1 MTEFGSFDPLVALL
15 SAVMLDLVLGEPRRF
30 HPLVGLGWMIRQVE
44 GLCYGKA
51 PSDTMRLR
59 GLVAVLLLLAPLAAL
74 ASCLQHFLGVA
85 FSSIVLYFSIA
96 PRSLREHAMQVAGAL
111 EHGDLR
117 EARLAAGKMVSRETG
132 RLDEAGVARATIESV
147 LENGSDAI
155 FAAMFWFVL
164 AGAPGVLF
172 YRASNTL
179 DAMWGYRNARYN
191 EFGWAAA
198 RLDDLLNFI
207 PARLTAI
214 SYALLGHVP
223 SALRCWSRQAPKWD
237 SPNAGPVMASG
248 AGALQVRL
256 GGLAIY
262 GGECCDRP
270 LLGCGRDAECKDI
283 FRAVRLVQR
292 TLYLWLLVLCCAVFV
307 PKGWHA

>member
-1 MTEFGSFDPLVALL
+1 MTEFGRFDPLVALL
-15 SAVMLDLVLGEPRRF
+15 SAVILDLVFGEPRRF
-30 HPLVGLGWMIRQVE
+30 HPLVWLGWMIRHVE
-44 GLCYGKA
+44 CLCYGNG
-51 PSDTMRLR
+51 PSNMRHLR
-59 GLVAVLLLLAPLAAL
+59 GLVAVLLLLAPLVAL
-74 ASCLQHFLGVA
+74 AFFMQRFLSVA
-85 FSSIVLYFSIA
+85 FSSIILYFSIA

-111 EHGDLR
+111 ENGDLMD
-117 EARLAAGKMVSRETG
+117 ARVAAGKMVSRETG

-155 FAAMFWFVL
+155 FAAIFWFVL
-164 AGAPGVLF
+164 AGAPGVLL
-172 YRASNTL
+172 YRTSNTL

-214 SYALLGHVP
+214 SYALLGHIP
-223 SALRCWSRQAPKWD
+223 SAFRCWSQQAPKWD

-262 GGECCDRP
+262 DGECCDRP

-283 FRAVRLVQR
+283 FRAVRLVQY
-292 TLYLWLLVLCCAVFV
+292 TLYLWLFVLCCTAFV
-307 PKGWHA
+307 LKGWYA